1 MSTIRLLLVSLAAC
15 IALPVCAD
23 HPTDLDH
30 LLRQVRE
37 ANSREAVV
45 RKEREQRFLEEQ
57 ADREQL
63 LAEMREAVR
72 QERARGDTLKQRFE
86 SSEAELQTL
95 ETELALRSGSLGEL
109 FGTVRQA
116 ANDLHGTLRESL
128 VSAQY
133 PGRAEWFDV
142 LAGARKLPNITE
154 LERFWLL
161 MQQEI
166 GESGRIARFPAEVTG
181 TDGVTR
187 SQPVTRVGVFNAV
200 ADGRYL
206 QFLPDAGRLSELS
219 RQPARRDRKL
229 ATSLEQASGGY
240 QPMVIDPSRGAL
252 LDLLV
257 QAPTL
262 EERIH
267 QAGLIGYLIIALG
280 LAGLLIV
287 AWRLLHLT
295 STARRVRQ
303 QLRAPDSPSDHNPL
317 GRVLLAVQDMRQ
329 SATETIEL
337 QLDEAILRE
346 LPPLSR
352 GQGLVKLLAAT
363 APLLG
368 LLGTVTGMIVT
379 FQAISL
385 FGTGDP
391 KLMASGIS
399 QALMTTVLGLIV
411 AVPLLFF
418 HNLMAARSRSLVQI
432 LDEQSAGIV
441 ARRREN
447 LND

>member
-1 MSTIRLLLVSLAAC
+1 MMTMPRLLTAALAAF
-15 IALPVCAD
+15 IALPAPAD

-30 LLRQVRE
+30 LLRQVKE
-37 ANSREAVV
+37 ANSRDAMV
-45 RKEREQRFLEEQ
+45 RRERQQRFLAEQ

-63 LAEMREAVR
+63 LAEMRSGVKR
-72 QERARGDTLKQRFE
+72 ERARGEQLKQRFDTNE
-86 SSEAELQTL
+86 TELRTL
-95 ETELALRSGSLGEL
+95 ETELGERAGNLGEL

-116 ANDLHGTLRESL
+116 ANELHGSFRESL

-142 LAGARKLPNITE
+142 LASARKLPGITE

-166 GESGRIARFPAEVTG
+166 GESGLVARFTGEVTG
-181 TDGVTR
+181 TDGIARPQEVVR
-187 SQPVTRVGVFNAV
+187 IGVFVAV

-206 QFLPDAGRLSELS
+206 QFHPDSGRLAEFS
-219 RQPARRDRKL
+219 RQPARRDRAL
-229 ATSLEQASGGY
+229 AATLAESTTGY
-240 QPMVIDPSRGAL
+240 LPMVIDPSRGAL
-252 LDLLV
+252 LGLLV
-257 QAPTL
+257 QAPDL

-267 QAGLIGYLIIALG
+267 QAGLIGYLIIVLG
-280 LAGLLIV
+280 IAGLLIV
-287 AWRLLHLT
+287 AWRLFYLT
-295 STARRVRQ
+295 TTSRRVRQ
-303 QLRAPDSPSDHNPL
+303 QLRDPDSPSEHNPL
-317 GRVLLAVQDMRQ
+317 GRVLLAVTDLRAT
-329 SATETIEL
+329 ATETLEL

-346 LPPLSR
+346 LPPLGR

-379 FQAISL
+379 FQSISL

-399 QALMTTVLGLIV
+399 QALMTTVLGLVV

-418 HNLMAARSRSLVQI
+418 HNLMAARSRALVQI

-441 ARRREN
+441 ARRRERT
-447 LND
+447 

>member
-1 MSTIRLLLVSLAAC
+1 MTTMRLLAVWLVALG
-15 IALPVCAD
+15 ALPALAD

-30 LLRQVRE
+30 LLLQVRK
-37 ANSREAVV
+37 AHSREAEV
-45 RKEREQRFLEEQ
+45 RQEREQRFLAEQ

-63 LAEMREAVR
+63 LAEMREAVER
-72 QERARGDTLKQRFE
+72 ERARGTSLKQRFE
-86 SSEAELQTL
+86 NNEAELQTL
-95 ETELALRSGSLGEL
+95 GSELESRSGNLGEL

-116 ANDLHGTLRESL
+116 ANDLHGIFRESL
-128 VSAQY
+128 VSARF
-133 PGRAEWFDV
+133 PGRAEWLDV
-142 LAGARKLPNITE
+142 LADARKLPNITE

-166 GESGRIARFPAEVTG
+166 GESGRVERFPADVIG
-181 TDGVTR
+181 ADGVTR
-187 SQPVTRVGVFNAV
+187 PRTVIRIGVFDAV

-206 QFLPDAGRLSELS
+206 QYLPDAGRLAELS
-219 RQPARRDRKL
+219 RQPSRRDRAL
-229 ATSLEQASGGY
+229 ATALAETSGGY
-240 QPMVIDPSRGAL
+240 LPMVIDPTRGAML
-252 LDLLV
+252 GLLV
-257 QAPTL
+257 QAPDL

-267 QAGLIGYLIIALG
+267 QAGLIGYLIIILG
-280 LAGLLIV
+280 IAGLLIAV
-287 AWRLLHLT
+287 WRLLHLATT
-295 STARRVRQ
+295 SRRVRQ
-303 QLRAPDSPSDHNPL
+303 QLGATDSPSELNPL
-317 GRVLLAVQDMRQ
+317 GRVLLSVKDVQQ
-329 SATETIEL
+329 GATEILEL

-352 GQGLVKLLAAT
+352 GQGLVRLLAAT

-379 FQAISL
+379 FQSISL

-399 QALMTTVLGLIV
+399 QALMTTVLGLVV

-418 HNLMAARSRSLVQI
+418 HNLMAARSRALVQI

-441 ARRREN
+441 ARRREQT
-447 LND
+447 

>member
-1 MSTIRLLLVSLAAC
+1 MRMICLLLATLAALTV
-15 IALPVCAD
+15 LPAGAG

-30 LLRQVRE
+30 LLSQVRE
-37 ANSREAVV
+37 ANSREAAV
-45 RKEREQRFLEEQ
+45 RREREQRFLAEQ
-57 ADREQL
+57 TNREKL
-63 LAEMREAVR
+63 LTEIREAVSR
-72 QERARGDTLKQRFE
+72 ERARGETLKQRFE
-86 SSEAELQTL
+86 SNEVELQAL
-95 ETELALRSGSLGEL
+95 EADLAVRTGNLGEL

-116 ANDLHGTLRESL
+116 ANDLHGMLRESL

-133 PGRAEWFDV
+133 KGRAEWFDV
-142 LAGARKLPNITE
+142 LASARTLPNITE
-154 LERFWLL
+154 LERVWLL

-166 GESGRIARFPAEVTG
+166 EESGSVARFPADVTG
-181 TDGVTR
+181 ADGITHQQSVI
-187 SQPVTRVGVFNAV
+187 RVGVFNAV

-206 QFLPDAGRLSELS
+206 QYLPDAGRLAELS

-229 ATSLEQASGGY
+229 ATALDGATGGY
-240 QPMVIDPSRGAL
+240 LPIVLDPSRGAL

-267 QAGLIGYLIIALG
+267 QAGLIGYLIILLG
-280 LAGLLIV
+280 VAGLLIV
-287 AWRLLHLT
+287 AWRLFHLA
-295 STARRVRQ
+295 STTRHVRK
-303 QLRAPDSPSDHNPL
+303 QLREPDAPSANNPL
-317 GRVLLAVQDMRQ
+317 GRVLLAVQDIQ
-329 SATETIEL
+329 HSATETVEL

-379 FQAISL
+379 FQSISL

-441 ARRREN
+441 ARRREE

>member
-1 MSTIRLLLVSLAAC
+1 MTMIRLLLASLVAFA
-15 IALPVCAD
+15 ALPALAD

-37 ANSREAVV
+37 ANSRETVV
-45 RKEREQRFLEEQ
+45 RLEREQRFLAAQTE
-57 ADREQL
+57 REQL

-72 QERARGDTLKQRFE
+72 QERARGEDLKQHFE
-86 SSEAELQTL
+86 TNEADLQTL
-95 ETELALRSGSLGEL
+95 EADLEFRTGNLGEL

-116 ANDLHGTLRESL
+116 ANELHGTLRESL
-128 VSAQY
+128 VSAQF

-142 LAGARKLPNITE
+142 LASARKLPNITE

-166 GESGRIARFPAEVTG
+166 GESGQVARFPADVTG
-181 TDGVTR
+181 ADGVTR
-187 SQPVTRVGVFNAV
+187 SQTVIRVGVFDAV

-206 QFLPDAGRLSELS
+206 QFLPDSGRLAELS
-219 RQPARRDRKL
+219 RQPARRDRTL
-229 ATSLEQASGGY
+229 AVSLAGASGGY
-240 QPMVIDPSRGAL
+240 LPMVVDPSRGAL

-267 QAGLIGYLIIALG
+267 QAGLIGYLIIVLG
-280 LAGLLIV
+280 LVGLLIV
-287 AWRLLHLT
+287 AWRLFHLIT
-295 STARRVRQ
+295 TTRRVRQ
-303 QLRAPDSPSDHNPL
+303 QLEAPDSPSELNPL
-317 GRVLLAVQDMRQ
+317 GRVLLAVQDMQ
-329 SATETIEL
+329 QNATETVEL

-352 GQGLVKLLAAT
+352 GQGLIKLLAAT

-379 FQAISL
+379 FQSISL

-399 QALMTTVLGLIV
+399 QALMTTVLGLVV

-418 HNLMAARSRSLVQI
+418 HNLMAARSRALVQI

-441 ARRREN
+441 ARRRED

>member
-1 MSTIRLLLVSLAAC
+1 MRMLPRLLAALVAFS
-15 IALPVCAD
+15 ALPVCAD

-30 LLRQVRE
+30 LLKQVRE
-37 ANSREAVV
+37 ASSREAAI
-45 RKEREQRFLEEQ
+45 RKEREQRFLAEQ
-57 ADREQL
+57 ADRDKL
-63 LAEMREAVR
+63 LGDMREAVSR
-72 QERARGDTLKQRFE
+72 ERARGESLKQRFE
-86 SSEAELQTL
+86 SGEAELQAL
-95 ETELALRSGSLGEL
+95 EADLALRTGNLGEL

-116 ANDLHGTLRESL
+116 ANDLHGTLRDSL
-128 VSAQY
+128 VSAQF
-133 PGRAEWFDV
+133 PGRAEWFDT
-142 LAGARKLPNITE
+142 LSSARQLPSITE
-154 LERFWLL
+154 LERIWLL
-161 MQQEI
+161 IQQEI
-166 GESGRIARFPAEVTG
+166 GESGRVARFHTEVTG
-181 TDGVTR
+181 ADGITHHA
-187 SQPVTRVGVFNAV
+187 PVIRVGVFNAMS
-200 ADGRYL
+200 DGRYL
-206 QFLPDAGRLSELS
+206 QYIPDAGRLAELS

-229 ATSLEQASGGY
+229 ATALEGASEGY
-240 QPMVIDPSRGAL
+240 LPMIIDPSRGAL

-257 QAPTL
+257 QAPTI

-267 QAGLIGYLIIALG
+267 QAGLIGYLIILLG
-280 LAGLLIV
+280 MAGLMLV
-287 AWRLLHLT
+287 AWRLLHLGSVT
-295 STARRVRQ
+295 RRIRK
-303 QLRAPDSPSDHNPL
+303 QLREPDAPSPHNPL
-317 GRVLLAVQDMRQ
+317 GRVLLAVEDAKHN
-329 SATETIEL
+329 STETIEL
-337 QLDEAILRE
+337 QLDGAILRE

-441 ARRREN
+441 ARRREE

>member
-1 MSTIRLLLVSLAAC
+1 MTLMRLLAVWLIGFA
-15 IALPVCAD
+15 ALPALAD

-30 LLRQVRE
+30 LLKQVRE
-37 ANSREAVV
+37 AHGREAEV
-45 RKEREQRFLEEQ
+45 RQEREQRFLAEQ

-63 LAEMREAVR
+63 LTEMRDAVER
-72 QERARGDTLKQRFE
+72 ERARGTALKQRFE
-86 SSEAELQTL
+86 ENEAELQTL
-95 ETELALRSGSLGEL
+95 EADLELRTGNLGEL

-116 ANDLHGTLRESL
+116 ANDLHGTFRESL
-128 VSAQY
+128 VSAQFA
-133 PGRAEWFDV
+133 GRAEWFDT

-166 GESGRIARFPAEVTG
+166 GESGRVARFPAEVIG
-181 TDGVTR
+181 DDGVTR
-187 SQPVTRVGVFNAV
+187 SRTVIRVGVFDAV

-206 QFLPDAGRLSELS
+206 QFLPESGRLAELS
-219 RQPARRDRKL
+219 RQPARRDRRL
-229 ATSLEQASGGY
+229 ATALSDSSGGY
-240 QPMVIDPSRGAL
+240 LPMVIDPTRGAML
-252 LDLLV
+252 GLLV
-257 QAPTL
+257 QAPSL

-267 QAGLIGYLIIALG
+267 QAGLIGYLIIILG
-280 LAGLLIV
+280 LTGLLIA
-287 AWRLLHLT
+287 AWRLFHLAT
-295 STARRVRQ
+295 TARRVRQ
-303 QLRAPDSPSDHNPL
+303 QLDAADSPSGLNPL
-317 GRVLLAVQDMRQ
+317 GRVLLAVKDVRQ
-329 SATETIEL
+329 TATETLEL

-352 GQGLVKLLAAT
+352 GQGLVRLLAAT

-379 FQAISL
+379 FQSISL

-441 ARRREN
+441 ARRREQS
-447 LND
+447 